1 MKKIFTLGKI
11 GENSVNEDAALLT
24 DEVLAVSDGAGGGGL
39 YAEKWSRYLLD
50 KLPKTP
56 LTSADDLD
64 NWIDGIW
71 QPFYDECEAAAKQQG
86 GLTLQKFYD
95 EGSFATLAAVWKV
108 SDTQCKWLTYG
119 DSVVF
124 YYNKKNDV
132 LEYSISGLMEF
143 NNPPYLIN
151 FLDKIKPEGV
161 KTGSFEISNDSVLIV
176 ASDAL
181 SHYILMMYMLTHC
194 DLYAEELNRALSAST
209 KNSNYIRA
217 AQSLPKIDFYTDVV
231 KKLFLSDYH
240 LTKHLEKLYRDK
252 LIALDDYSV
261 AAIFV

>member
-95 EGSFATLAAVWKV
+95 EGSFATLAAVWKSPDNV
-108 SDTQCKWLTYG
+108 YKWLTYG
-119 DSVVF
+119 DSAVF
-124 YYNKKNDV
+124 HYNCATDV
-132 LEYSISGLMEF
+132 LECSISALTDF
-143 NNPPYLIN
+143 NAPPFLIN
-151 FLDKIKPEGV
+151 YLDKIKSEGV
-161 KTGSFEISNDSVLIV
+161 RTGEFHIGKESVV
-176 ASDAL
+176 FAATDAL
-181 SHYILMMYMLTHC
+181 SHYILMMYMLEHN
-194 DLYAEELNRALSAST
+194 DLYAEELNRAAAAAT
-209 KNSNYIRA
+209 KNSNFLHA
-217 AQSLPKIDFYTDVV
+217 AMSLTVADFYPDIV

-240 LTKHLEKLYRDK
+240 LTKHLEKLYRDR

-261 AAIFV
+261 VGVHQ